1 VNIQQ
6 MQKKNFINN
15 LISKVKSQ
23 VNSMNNTQSSM
34 GIKHQT
40 STGKYKVGNN
50 IITECPSM
58 NATFTGTM
66 MKTHFWNNLYPEVQK
81 DN

>member
-1 VNIQQ
+1 

-23 VNSMNNTQSSM
+23 ANSMNNTQSSSM
-34 GIKHQT
+34 GIKHQA

-50 IITECPSM
+50 IINECPSM
-58 NATFTGTM
+58 NATFTGTL
-66 MKTHFWNNLYPEVQK
+66 MKTHFWNNLSPEVQK
-81 DN
+81 DK